1 MDIIFLLIEVIIFMV
16 GIFICTLLGLKAI
29 DVLIHQ
35 ISKSSWWSK
44 VKELGG
50 R

>member
-1 MDIIFLLIEVIIFMV
+1 MDIIFLLIEVIIFTT
-16 GIFICTLLGLKAI
+16 GILAWIFLGFIAI
-29 DVLIHQ
+29 SVLVYQ